1 MLLACLAAILLLDLA
16 PATLA
21 AEADLRLPAT
31 NEGLPGAGPIVRDGW
46 FQKLWLK
53 RRSAWAKQVKQDQG
67 AVVFLGD
74 SITQGGLGADWV
86 GALRQR
92 LADRALVV
100 NAGVGGQVTWDL
112 RQRLDEVA
120 RCRPDAILLL
130 VGSNDAVGAL
140 ASRADG
146 GMGKWPLLIGATV
159 EEMGYEDAPSAGAA
173 MDLLRHG
180 WELLP
185 GIYDLDFQSV
195 DVGFRPAAPDHLPC
209 IGQGS
214 LNGLWWATGH
224 YRNGILMAP
233 ATADALTECILSG
246 KMVASIEPFDP
257 SRLHHSTE
265 SCG

>member
-1 MLLACLAAILLLDLA
+1 MRDEHGQELQIQSDHVVLAAGAWSSEGIALDSREEA
-16 PATLA
+16 PTIRPVKGQIA
-21 AEADLRLPAT
+21 RLCGPALIRHVIRT
-31 NEGLPGAGPIVRDGW
+31 PDVYLVPRKDG
-46 FQKLWLK
+46 
-53 RRSAWAKQVKQDQG
+53 R
-67 AVVFLGD
+67 
-74 SITQGGLGADWV
+74 
-86 GALRQR
+86 
-92 LADRALVV
+92 
-100 NAGVGGQVTWDL
+100 
-112 RQRLDEVA
+112 
-120 RCRPDAILLL
+120 
-130 VGSNDAVGAL
+130 
-140 ASRADG
+140 
-146 GMGKWPLLIGATV
+146 LLIGATV

-214 LNGLWWATGH
+214 LSGLWWATGH